1 MTLIAQ
7 LNLILYYIVDLY
19 ILIICN
25 MCIDITFIVLPNK
38 TSNLRSQIRVFEI
51 YYKCIFCHIFYA
63 STPLNSFITKVIYT

>member
-1 MTLIAQ
+1 
-7 LNLILYYIVDLY
+7 
-19 ILIICN
+19 

-63 STPLNSFITKVIYT
+63 STPLNSYITKLICIYLVVVTFLTVNSLLLMSNHYLHG